1 MTVAVEFGWEGNR
14 RSDIALAIHYRLS
27 DISSYGLTGLRNGRW
42 SRVVWWLSGR
52 ALDLR
57 WQVAVQFPAGPL
69 SRNIGQLS
77 LASPGVAKSSTCFG
91 WGSDYC
97 RVAGNTVWV
106 IPYSCEF
113 PVTVWQSFL
122 QTAIHLLYFT
132 FTFPL
137 PYPTYTPPLPLC
149 LVLCQSSAV
158 KLQMLHLH
166 TANTP
171 CRGQNYQAH
180 CPSGLSRL
188 L

>member
-14 RSDIALAIHYRLS
+14 RSDIAFAIHYRLS

-42 SRVVWWLSGR
+42 SRVAWWLSGR

-113 PVTVWQSFL
+113 PVTVWQSFCE
-122 QTAIHLLYFT
+122 LLYTYFT
-132 FTFPL
+132 LLLLFLYPIPL
-137 PYPTYTPPLPLC
+137 TLLHYLY
-149 LVLCQSSAV
+149 AWYFARA
-158 KLQMLHLH
+158 LQ
-166 TANTP
+166 
-171 CRGQNYQAH
+171 
-180 CPSGLSRL
+180 
-188 L
+188 